1 MLAAIVPSGVVV
13 AEVFDDRFDSCVLF
27 PEEAAAVQR
36 AAPKRKREFAAV
48 RACARQ
54 ALAGAGFGPGPIVP
68 GPSGAPVWPGGAVG
82 SMTHC
87 DGYRGCAIGRA
98 ETVSAIGI
106 DAEPH
111 EVLPDGVLAMVA
123 GDRERA
129 ELARLAATAPGLC
142 WERILFSAK
151 ESVFKAWFPATG
163 RFLGFRDAE
172 IALEESGIF
181 RAQLLVAEPETG
193 HPRAYDGRW
202 LVAHGLIV
210 TAVVVPAALPTGP
223 PDRLPAPFMGLG
235 ADIVRLNGFCAP
247 RNVREVGGCSAQ
259 PMARRLR
266 PTGG

>member
-1 MLAAIVPSGVVV
+1 MERLPTALAAIVPPGVVV

-27 PEEAAAVQR
+27 SEEAAAVER

-54 ALAGAGFGPGPIVP
+54 ALAGAGFDPGPVVP
-68 GPSGAPVWPGGAVG
+68 GPSGAPVWPSGAVG

-111 EVLPDGVLAMVA
+111 DVLPDGVLAMVA
-123 GDRERA
+123 SDHERA
-129 ELARLAATAPGLC
+129 ALARLAATAPGRC

-172 IALEESGIF
+172 VALEESGIF
-181 RAQLLVAEPETG
+181 RARMVLAEPETG
-193 HPRAYDGRW
+193 QPVAYQGRW

-210 TAVVVPAALPTGP
+210 TAVVVPAALSTWP
-223 PDRLPAPFMGLG
+223 PDRLPTLLRDFRVYIA
-235 ADIVRLNGFCAP
+235 RLNGFYAP
-247 RNVREVGGCSAQ
+247 RKVG
-259 PMARRLR
+259 
-266 PTGG
+266 